1 MDPFK
6 NNDVRPPLRELSNN
20 TLEDECPDVSISN
33 ASIIDCTI
41 PCDTTPGGRD
51 DARQR
56 RRERERVRY
65 ATMSAEKKNEL
76 KKRRESRK
84 KGNVMHHEY
93 LEVCNIPA
101 NKDNSIHQNNE
112 IEDVDDDSYRLH
124 KNNSFE
130 VHRRLG
136 SEKLSTHLSD
146 ECPQVFVSD
155 RSIKNPT
162 VHCDNTLGNYIYLLC
177 YVI

>member
-1 MDPFK
+1 
-6 NNDVRPPLRELSNN
+6 
-20 TLEDECPDVSISN
+20 
-33 ASIIDCTI
+33 
-41 PCDTTPGGRD
+41 
-51 DARQR
+51 
-56 RRERERVRY
+56 
-65 ATMSAEKKNEL
+65 AEKKNEL

-93 LEVCNIPA
+93 SEVCNIPA
-101 NKDNSIHQNNE
+101 NKDNNNHQNNE
-112 IEDVDDDSYRLH
+112 IEDVDDDSYQLH

-162 VHCDNTLGNYIYLLC
+162 VHCDNTL
-177 YVI
+177 